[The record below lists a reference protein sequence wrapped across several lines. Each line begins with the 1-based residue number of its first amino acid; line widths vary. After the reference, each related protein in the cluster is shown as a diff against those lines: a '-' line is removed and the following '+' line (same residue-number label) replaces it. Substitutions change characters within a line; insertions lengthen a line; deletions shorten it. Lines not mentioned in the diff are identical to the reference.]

1 MKVFAC
7 CRANNVVG
15 TTNTAFRDANKSC
28 FATPAFWN
36 GNLYIVGNHD
46 ALKVFTLDPS
56 TGLLSSSSVA
66 QGPYTYNWP
75 GSQPVIS
82 ARGTTNGI
90 VWTLDQGSGTLTA
103 NDAGNITH
111 QLFQTTVSGGINRFT
126 APTVVNGFVYVG
138 GQFKLVAYS
147 LQ

>member
-1 MKVFAC
+1 
-7 CRANNVVG
+7 
-15 TTNTAFRDANKSC
+15 
-28 FATPAFWN
+28 
-36 GNLYIVGNHD
+36 
-46 ALKVFTLDPS
+46 
-56 TGLLSSSSVA
+56 
-66 QGPYTYNWP
+66 
-75 GSQPVIS
+75 VIS
-82 ARGTTNGI
+82 AHGTTNGI